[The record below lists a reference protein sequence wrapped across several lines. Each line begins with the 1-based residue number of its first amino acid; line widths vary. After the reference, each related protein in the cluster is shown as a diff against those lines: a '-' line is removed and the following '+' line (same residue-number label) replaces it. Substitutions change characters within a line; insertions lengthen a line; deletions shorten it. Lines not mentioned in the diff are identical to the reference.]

1 MLSHIFL
8 ERKQTFF
15 CKVMKADQTDPV
27 RTITFV
33 GGGARPREHYPRR
46 VGRPKH
52 KWAIQESERIW
63 EKIQATRQ
71 PKVPYD
77 IESQEQGNE
86 ILDYARAHKK
96 ARK

>member
-1 MLSHIFL
+1 
-8 ERKQTFF
+8 
-15 CKVMKADQTDPV
+15 MKADQTDPV

-52 KWAIQESERIW
+52 KWAIEESRRIW
-63 EKIQATRQ
+63 ERIQATRQ

-77 IESQEQGNE
+77 IESQEQGIE
-86 ILDYARAHKK
+86 ILEYARTHKK